1 MSNLLIVDDE
11 QSICW
16 GLQQLGESMGHDV
29 ATASSAEQALEVV
42 RSQTPDAI
50 VLDVRLP
57 GMDGLTAI
65 GRFREL
71 LGDVP
76 IIVITAYGDLDTAV
90 QAVRN
95 GAFEYL
101 IKPFN
106 LDQVQKTLTRAL
118 DAGPRDAARTATTK
132 RVQGMVGSSAA
143 IQEVFK
149 HIALAAESDACVL
162 VSGESGTGK
171 ELAARA
177 IHKYSGRAGGP
188 FVAVNVASLSPALA
202 ESELFGHVRGAFTG
216 ADESRV
222 GLLVQAD
229 GGTLFLDEVADIPLP
244 VQVKLLRVLEHGE
257 VTPVGSNDVV
267 TSDFRVVSATHQDL
281 MKRVAS
287 GAFRHDLYFRLC
299 GFKIDLPALRERV
312 EDIRDLARHFA
323 TGRAG
328 RTTPEIPRETLA
340 ELERRPWYGNI
351 RELRNAI
358 EHAVILARGGAIAK
372 EHLPPPADPFP
383 TVDGAHAADPPIR
396 IVKWIREWAE
406 TQLSQSSEPSSLYDD
421 FLALVE
427 PPLLSTAMAAS
438 RGQCAAAARSLGM
451 HRTTLRKK
459 LDQYGIES

>member
-1 MSNLLIVDDE
+1 
-11 QSICW
+11 
-16 GLQQLGESMGHDV
+16 
-29 ATASSAEQALEVV
+29 
-42 RSQTPDAI
+42 
-50 VLDVRLP
+50 
-57 GMDGLTAI
+57 
-65 GRFREL
+65 
-71 LGDVP
+71 
-76 IIVITAYGDLDTAV
+76 
-90 QAVRN
+90 
-95 GAFEYL
+95 
-101 IKPFN
+101 
-106 LDQVQKTLTRAL
+106 
-118 DAGPRDAARTATTK
+118 
-132 RVQGMVGSSAA
+132 MVGSSAA

-149 HIALAAESDACVL
+149 CIALAAESDACVL
-162 VSGESGTGK
+162 LSGESGTGK

-177 IHKYSGRAGGP
+177 IHKYSRRASGP

-267 TSDFRVVSATHQDL
+267 MSNFRVVSATHQDL
-281 MKRVAS
+281 MKHVAS

-312 EDIRDLARHFA
+312 EDIRDLAYYFA
-323 TGRAG
+323 TVREGEA
-328 RTTPEIPRETLA
+328 TPEIPQETLA
-340 ELERRPWYGNI
+340 ELEQRPWYGNI

-358 EHAVILARGGAIAK
+358 EHAAILARGGAIAK
-372 EHLPPPADPFP
+372 EHLPPPAKPFP
-383 TVDGAHAADPPIR
+383 ATDGGLAGDPRSQIAE
-396 IVKWIREWAE
+396 WIKKWAE
-406 TQLSQSSEPSSLYDD
+406 TQLGQSSEPSSLYDD

-427 PPLLSTAMAAS
+427 PPLLNAAMAES
-438 RGQCAAAARSLGM
+438 RGQCAAAARCLGL